1 MKPLI
6 KNNTPYRPNLSRLMG
21 LCEVNYMMLLRL
33 LADKEQVGQRRE
45 FYISDFLSYRIEVD
59 EVTKYTSLITMSQ
72 DAEIAGTKLSTF
84 LRPKMVIRLYHDAR
98 MAEVIKNQD
107 IGRINPRYDYPNSK
121 MHLPDEKQ
129 QVNLF
134 LKEWLQLSLQL
145 GQSKVDLTSHS

>member
-1 MKPLI
+1 
-6 KNNTPYRPNLSRLMG
+6 MG

-45 FYISDFLSYRIEVD
+45 FYISDFLSYRIDVD

-72 DAEIAGTKLSTF
+72 DADIGGTKLSKF

-107 IGRINPRYDYPNSK
+107 IGRIHPRYDYPNNK

-129 QVNLF
+129 QINQF

-145 GQSKVDLTSHS
+145 GQTKVDLTSHS